1 MMVDVS
7 SLSTEHALS
16 MALKSEIEAAEVYKK
31 LKKVVKNFVMKNKL
45 QFLINEEKMHK
56 QVVEALFQ
64 RMFPGKDIPKSD
76 KSLVPRLTISLKED
90 DSVVELLESAME
102 AEKISAEFYDSLSQE
117 VEERGVQ
124 EILLYLSSME
134 HGHYA
139 LLKGEYDLCVRDE
152 MYYERDDFQ
161 YDMVHI
167 GP

>member
-31 LKKVVKNFVMKNKL
+31 LKKVVKNFVIKNKL

-56 QVVEALFQ
+56 KVVESLFQ
-64 RMFPGKDIPKSD
+64 KMFPGKDIPKSD

-102 AEKISAEFYDSLSQE
+102 AERISAEFYDSLSQE

-139 LLKGEYDLCVRDE
+139 LLKGEYDLCMRDE

>member
-1 MMVDVS
+1 
-7 SLSTEHALS
+7 
-16 MALKSEIEAAEVYKK
+16 
-31 LKKVVKNFVMKNKL
+31 LKKVVKNFVIKNKL

-56 QVVEALFQ
+56 KVVEALFQ
-64 RMFPGKDIPKSD
+64 KMFPGKDIPKSD

-102 AEKISAEFYDSLSQE
+102 AERISAEFYDSLSQE
-117 VEERGVQ
+117 VEERGIQ